1 MENSINLLKKKNR
14 ANEYYDGLFLLEESE
29 MIIGYCFIALQNYIN
44 ANIAELNLDRNRKHE
59 YYDDHKRWTSCNN
72 DRSYIAGSSQIQ
84 WNEESKKVTG

>member
-1 MENSINLLKKKNR
+1 MQVEKTHWLSLDPRKEILYLFFSEMENSINLLKKKNR

-59 YYDDHKRWTSCNN
+59 YYDDHKR
-72 DRSYIAGSSQIQ
+72 
-84 WNEESKKVTG
+84 